1 MVWGES
7 STIQKA
13 IIGWAVAAGWE
24 HLNGADLP
32 RSHHDA
38 LIQPWVTKAITRLNP
53 ELEHDPAS
61 AELVLDELLA
71 TAASAVDG
79 LVATNEVMTVML
91 RGEHSFVSADGK
103 HVPRRLI
110 DFTHA
115 RANNFVVADEVIIG
129 PPGASRR
136 FDIVFYVNGFPLVVI
151 ETKNPIKQGATW
163 LTAAKDIHA
172 VYEVEYPNFFA
183 PNVFNV
189 ATDGNEL
196 RVGAVGSEPND
207 QSWSLWGSTE
217 LSPTLTGP
225 KRTEEAAKRLLTP
238 ESVLMLLDTFT
249 LFRHPASAA
258 EVMTKMV
265 ARYPQVEA
273 AAAIDDRVRRGG
285 KGGKGGLIWHHQGSG
300 KTMVMAFA
308 AFRLLK
314 DPGGGD
320 PTVIVLCDRTQL
332 VRQASEAF
340 RTAGMPS
347 MHVPENSYELR
358 KLVRAGQSG
367 VIFTTIHKFADA
379 GTLSERD
386 NIIVLVDEAHRT
398 QEGSLAGQMR
408 SAVPNATFFGMTGTP
423 ISDKERNTFTLFG
436 DPADPHFV
444 MSRYEPVR
452 SILDGTTVPVSVE
465 ARLVSFNLD
474 KEALDEAFDDLA
486 ESERLSEGEK
496 VELSGRVSRR
506 STILCNPERIA
517 MVCADIVAHYLEK
530 FHPLDMKAQVVALDR
545 EMVVAYATAIRAELA
560 KQGYDDIEVGVN
572 ISVQNSKSEN
582 PALKPYAMTEAEEE
596 VQKRRF
602 LDVDDPL
609 CFLVVTNK
617 LMTGFDAPIEGVLYL
632 DKPIT
637 AQNLFQTITRP
648 NRTWTNPITG
658 QVKKFG
664 LVVDYI
670 GLAKE
675 IGKALVDPT
684 AHDGEDPEVV
694 DVEKLAG
701 KFVTELALLLSK
713 FTGIDTTKSDW
724 DSLAEA
730 RERIESDSDREAFV
744 KGFTAVETVWEF
756 LYPHYILEPFKGDY
770 LWLAALYESIKPSNV
785 ASTLLWARLGAKTL
799 DLIHAH
805 MTDMKVAP
813 SLSRSV
819 RLDAAGI
826 ELVKRIAE
834 ELKLPVDH
842 RDGATITLQDVADT
856 IEARIKRRLEET
868 HNAVYQSL
876 AERLEKLRQKTITS
890 AEDSLEFL
898 RQALQIARDVVA
910 ADKLAEAGTLAENE
924 PLFDPKLRAL
934 SQIIAENKPEN
945 LHVVVSDVAARIDAI
960 VSEAAYT
967 GWKASSPGDRAVKR
981 ELRGVLKQFGLPV
994 TGELFDRA
1002 YLYVRENY

>member
-1 MVWGES
+1 MVWTES
-7 STIQKA
+7 GTIQKA
-13 IIGWAVAAGWE
+13 IIGWAVAAGWQ
-24 HLNGADLP
+24 HVAGADLP
-32 RSHHDA
+32 RDHHDA
-38 LIQPWVTKAITRLNP
+38 LIEPWVRQAVARLNP
-53 ELEHDPAS
+53 ELEQDTGS
-61 AELVLDELLA
+61 AELVFDELLA
-71 TAASAVDG
+71 ATAAAADG
-79 LVATNEVMTVML
+79 LVAANERMTVML
-91 RGEHSFVSADGK
+91 RGEHSFVTADGK

-110 DFTHA
+110 ELTHA
-115 RANNFVVADEVIIG
+115 RANKLVVADEVTIG

-136 FDIVFYVNGFPLVVI
+136 FDIVFYVNGFPLVVV

-163 LTAAKDIHA
+163 LTAAKDIHD
-172 VYEVEYPNFFA
+172 VYEAEFPNFFA

-196 RVGAVGSEPND
+196 RVGAVGSQPND

-238 ESVLMLLDTFT
+238 ESVLSMLETFT

-258 EVMTKMV
+258 DVMTKMV

-273 AAAIDDRVRRGG
+273 VAAIDDKVRR
-285 KGGKGGLIWHHQGSG
+285 GGKGGLIWHHQGSG

-314 DPGGGD
+314 DPDGAD

-347 MHVPENSYELR
+347 MHIPENSYELR
-358 KLVRAGQSG
+358 KLLRGGQSG

-379 GTLSERD
+379 GTLSDRR

-398 QEGSLAGQMR
+398 QEGSLAAHMR
-408 SAVPNATFFGMTGTP
+408 AAVPNATFFGMTGTP

-436 DPADPHFV
+436 DPQDPNFV

-474 KEALDEAFDDLA
+474 RQDLDAAFDGLA
-486 ESERLSEGEK
+486 ESEGLSEDEK

-517 MVCADIVAHYLEK
+517 MVCADIVIHYLER

-560 KQGYDDIEVGVN
+560 KRGHGDIEVGVN
-572 ISVQNSKSEN
+572 ISVQNTKSEN

-602 LDVDDPL
+602 LDIDDPL

-658 QVKKFG
+658 QVKQYG

-675 IGKALVDPT
+675 IGKALLDPT
-684 AHDGEDPEVV
+684 AHDGGEDPEVV

-701 KFVTELALLLSK
+701 KFVTELALLLAK
-713 FTGIDTTKSDW
+713 FNGIDTTTSDW

-730 RERIESDSDREAFV
+730 RERIEAEADREQFV
-744 KGFTAVETVWEF
+744 KGFTAAETVWEF
-756 LYPHYILEPFKGDY
+756 LSPHPMLEPFKDQY
-770 LWLAALYESIKPSNV
+770 RWLAALYESIKPSNV
-785 ASTLLWARLGAKTL
+785 ASTLLWARLGTKTL
-799 DLIHAH
+799 DLIHSH
-805 MTDMKVAP
+805 MTDLTVTP

-819 RLDAAGI
+819 KLDAAGI

-834 ELKLPVDH
+834 DLKLPVDH
-842 RDGATITLQDVADT
+842 PAADTITLQDVADT
-856 IEARIKRRLEET
+856 IDARIKRRLEDT
-868 HNAVYQSL
+868 HSAVYQSL

-910 ADKLAEAGTLAENE
+910 ADKLAEAGALADSEG
-924 PLFDPKLRAL
+924 LFDPKLRAL
-934 SQIIAENKPEN
+934 SQIIDENKPEN

-960 VSEAAYT
+960 VGETAYT
-967 GWKASSPGDRAVKR
+967 GWTASSPGDRAVKR

>member
-1 MVWGES
+1 MVWDEAG
-7 STIQKA
+7 TIQKA
-13 IIGWAVAAGWE
+13 IIGWAVGAGWE
-24 HLNGADLP
+24 HIPGADLP
-32 RSHHDA
+32 RDHHDV
-38 LIQPWVTKAITRLNP
+38 LIQPWAMQAITRLNP
-53 ELEHDPAS
+53 ELEQDSAS
-61 AELVLDELLA
+61 ADLILDELLA
-71 TAASAVDG
+71 AAASAADG
-79 LVATNEVMTVML
+79 LVTSNERMTVML
-91 RGEHSFVSADGK
+91 RGEHSFVTADGK
-103 HVPRRLI
+103 HIPRRLI
-110 DFTHA
+110 ELIHP
-115 RANNFVVADEVIIG
+115 RANKLVVADEVTIG
-129 PPGASRR
+129 PTGAARR
-136 FDIVFYVNGFPLVVI
+136 FDVVFYVNGFPLVVV
-151 ETKNPIKQGATW
+151 ETKNPIKSGATW
-163 LTAAKDIHA
+163 LTAAKDIHD
-172 VYEVEYPNFFA
+172 VYEAEYPNFFA

-196 RVGAVGSEPND
+196 RVGAVGSAPNE
-207 QSWSLWGSTE
+207 QTWSLWGSTE

-225 KRTEEAAKRLLTP
+225 KRTEEAARRLLTP
-238 ESVLMLLDTFT
+238 ESVLLLLETFT
-249 LFRHPASAA
+249 LFRHPSAAA

-273 AAAIDDRVRRGG
+273 AAAIDDRVRC
-285 KGGKGGLIWHHQGSG
+285 GGKGGLIWHHQGSG

-314 DPGGGD
+314 DPEGGD

-340 RTAGMPS
+340 HTAGMPS
-347 MHVPENSYELR
+347 THVPENSYELR
-358 KLVRAGQSG
+358 KLLRGGQSG

-408 SAVPNATFFGMTGTP
+408 AAVPNATFFGMTGTP

-436 DPADPHFV
+436 DPADPNFV

-465 ARLVSFNLD
+465 ARLISFNLD

-486 ESERLSEGEK
+486 ETERLSDEEK
-496 VELSGRVSRR
+496 VELSGRVTRR
-506 STILCNPERIA
+506 STIMYNPERIA
-517 MVCADIVAHYLEK
+517 LVCADIVAHYLEK
-530 FHPLDMKAQVVALDR
+530 FRPLDMKAQVVAVDR
-545 EMVVAYATAIRAELA
+545 EMVVAYAAAIRAELA
-560 KQGYDDIEVGVN
+560 KRGHDDIEVGAN
-572 ISVQNSKSEN
+572 ISVQNTKSEN

-632 DKPIT
+632 DKPIN

-658 QVKKFG
+658 QVKKYG

-675 IGKALVDPT
+675 IGNALVDPT
-684 AHDGEDPEVV
+684 AHDGGGAPEVV

-701 KFVTELALLLSK
+701 KFVTELALLLAK
-713 FTGIDTTKSDW
+713 FNGIDTTKSDW

-730 RERIESDSDREAFV
+730 RERIESETDREAFV
-744 KGFTAVETVWEF
+744 KGFIATETVWEF
-756 LYPHYILEPFKGDY
+756 LYPHPMLEPFKDQY
-770 LWLAALYESIKPSNV
+770 RWLAALYESIKPSNV
-785 ASTLLWARLGAKTL
+785 SSTLLWARLGAKTL

-805 MTDMKVAP
+805 MTDLEVAP

-819 RLDAAGI
+819 KLDAAGI

-834 ELKLPVDH
+834 ELKLPIDTA
-842 RDGATITLQDVADT
+842 GGTITLQDVTDT
-856 IEARIKRRLEET
+856 IDARIKRRFEET
-868 HNAVYQSL
+868 HSPVYQSL

-890 AEDSLEFL
+890 AEDSLEYL
-898 RQALQIARDVVA
+898 RQALQVARDLVVA
-910 ADKLAEAGTLAENE
+910 DRLADDGTLEASEA
-924 PLFDPKLRAL
+924 LFDPKLQAL
-934 SQIIAENKPEN
+934 SQIIAENTPEN

-967 GWKASSPGDRAVKR
+967 GWRASSPGDRAVKR
-981 ELRGVLKQFGLPV
+981 ELRNVLKQFALPV